1 MPNIVPIEM
10 INAHF
15 EHNHVFRW
23 TNTII
28 LCSIGSGLGWGMKS
42 TSSTIVVV
50 VDRRLRFHHRR
61 RHTNTYWHRNR
72 IAFITLADRFSTNKR
87 REKKKIPTY
96 SAYSRYIRSYIYSE
110 LVSNDIQMSRQCV
123 TRRLRN
129 EIPFRVLCVPTY
141 RVPRTIIVCAYVWVA
156 VCLCLV

>member
-87 REKKKIPTY
+87 REKKKFQHTLPTAATY
-96 SAYSRYIRSYIYSE
+96 ALIYI
-110 LVSNDIQMSRQCV
+110 VSWWATTFKWVVNVWRDDCETKYRFVCCV
-123 TRRLRN
+123 YRRTVYPVRLLCAHMY
-129 EIPFRVLCVPTY
+129 EWLCVC
-141 RVPRTIIVCAYVWVA
+141 V
-156 VCLCLV
+156 